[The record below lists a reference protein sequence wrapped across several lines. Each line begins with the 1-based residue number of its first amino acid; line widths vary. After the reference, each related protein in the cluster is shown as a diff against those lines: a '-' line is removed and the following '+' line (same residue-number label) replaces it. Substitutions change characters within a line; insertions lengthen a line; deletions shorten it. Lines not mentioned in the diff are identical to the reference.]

1 METIVID
8 GDNDQD
14 SLEVLQE
21 MDVDPNEIV
30 PKTNL
35 TIAEEKKNAGN
46 ENYKAQNYKLALR
59 LYSDAIAIC
68 PDTPSYYGNR
78 AACYMMLGDFKSALA
93 DSRTSIFLDNK
104 FERSYIRIVKC
115 CLALGDIVG
124 CEQAIKKLLENDP
137 NNTAVNVE
145 LENCKQ
151 LRILEEKLF
160 SSYNQSDF
168 RTALYHADSCL
179 RFAPSCLKYK
189 LLKAECLVLLGRI
202 EQANDIAV
210 SCMQADT
217 SNAEAV
223 YVRGLCLYYSDNLEK
238 GLIHFERAL
247 SLDPDSKKARE
258 MRLKAKNLKEKK
270 ERGNE
275 LFKAGKLRDAQ
286 SAYTEAL
293 AIDPL
298 NKDMNSKLFYN
309 RALVN
314 SRLAIYT
321 DAVKDCTSALDANP
335 SYLKA
340 LILRAKSYNE
350 LHKYEECVKD
360 CEAVLKIERTAE
372 IKSLLK
378 EAKHSLKLSKRK
390 DYYKILGIDKSA
402 TDMDIKKAYRKR
414 ALVHHPDRHANASD
428 EEKREQERQFK
439 EVGEAYTILSDTQKK
454 SRYDNGQDLDEDHVE
469 FDPTQMFRQFY
480 QYSAGPMYGFS
491 FKT

>member
-1 METIVID
+1 METIIID
-8 GDNDQD
+8 GENDQD
-14 SLEVLQE
+14 SSDISQD
-21 MDVDPNEIV
+21 MDIDRNEIV

-46 ENYKAQNYKLALR
+46 ENYKAQNYKVALR

-68 PDTPSYYGNR
+68 PETPSYYGNR
-78 AACYMMLGDFKSALA
+78 AACHMMLGDFRSALA
-93 DSRTSIFLDNK
+93 DSKQSISLDSK
-104 FERSYIRIVKC
+104 FEKSYIRVVKC
-115 CLALGDIVG
+115 CLALGDLVG
-124 CEQAIKKLLENDP
+124 CEQAIKKIQENDP
-137 NNTAVNVE
+137 KNTAVNVE

-151 LRILEEKLF
+151 LRALEEKAL
-160 SSYNQSDF
+160 SSYNRKDY
-168 RTALYHADSCL
+168 RTGLYHADGCL
-179 RFAPSCLKYK
+179 KYAPASLKYK

-202 EQANDIAV
+202 EQANDLAV
-210 SCMQADT
+210 LCMQSDS

-223 YVRGLCLYYSDNLEK
+223 YVRGLCLYYNDNLEK

-247 SLDPDSKKARE
+247 SLDPDNKNARE

-275 LFKAGKLRDAQ
+275 LFKNGKLRDAQ
-286 SAYTEAL
+286 AAYTEAL
-293 AIDPL
+293 AIDSL

-314 SRLAIYT
+314 SRLAMYA
-321 DAVKDCTSALDANP
+321 DAVKDCTSALEANP

-350 LHKYEECVKD
+350 LQKYDECVKD
-360 CEAVLKIERTAE
+360 YESALKMEKTTE
-372 IKSLLK
+372 IKNLLK

-390 DYYKILGIDKSA
+390 DYYKILGIDKYA
-402 TDMDIKKAYRKR
+402 NENDIKKAYRKR
-414 ALVHHPDRHANASD
+414 ALVHHPDRHANATD

-439 EVGEAYTILSDTQKK
+439 EVGEAYTILSDSQKK
-454 SRYDNGQDLDEDHVE
+454 SRYDNGQDLDEDHIE
-469 FDPTQMFRQFY
+469 FDPSQMYRQFF
-480 QYSAGPMYGFS
+480 QYSAGPTFGFS